1 MASVLRLIVANCST
15 VMIVIIE
22 SVVRALVSVAN
33 QANCSAC
40 YGS

>member
-15 VMIVIIE
+15 VIIE